1 MRTGTVRT
9 DGDATISSG
18 RKSRSEE
25 AGGAAM
31 ADGAS
36 ARGGAGMNDAGR
48 GFSVESHAAT
58 GVPFECTRGR
68 ARRPRF
74 FSASRAGG
82 RAAGGGGG
90 ATGFGAGLGAGFGA
104 GLDAALGAA
113 FGGVT
118 FTGFTTFA
126 AAFF

>member
-9 DGDATISSG
+9 DGWAATSSG
-18 RKSRSEE
+18 RMSRSDD

-36 ARGGAGMNDAGR
+36 ARGGAGMNEAGR
-48 GFSVESHAAT
+48 GFSVESQAAT

-74 FSASRAGG
+74 FSASGAGG
-82 RAAGGGGG
+82 RGAGAAAAAGLATGFGAAF
-90 ATGFGAGLGAGFGA
+90 ATGFGAGFGAAFGAGFAAAFGAGFGA
-104 GLDAALGAA
+104 G
-113 FGGVT
+113 F
-118 FTGFTTFA
+118 
-126 AAFF
+126 